1 MNQLIEIKDITQ
13 RIFTIRGVKVM
24 IDRDLAGFYGVQTKR
39 LNEQV
44 KRNKN
49 RFPADFVFQLTED
62 EKAKVVANCDHLKNI
77 KYSNTLPY
85 AFTEHGAIMAAG
97 VLNSQTAVD
106 ISIVIVR
113 AFVKLR
119 HLLIEHTELKREV
132 EALRK
137 QTEERFEIVFEVLDQ
152 LISDDEDSPGRKI
165 GFVSPK

>member
-1 MNQLIEIKDITQ
+1 MNHLIEIKDITR

-24 IDRDLAGFYGVQTKR
+24 IDRDLARFYGVQTKR

-44 KRNKN
+44 KRNKK

-62 EKAKVVANCDHLKNI
+62 EKAKVVANCDHLKNL
-77 KYSNTLPY
+77 KYAKTLPY

-106 ISIVIVR
+106 VSIVIVR

-119 HLLIEHTELKREV
+119 HLLIEHAELKREI

-137 QTEERFEIVFEVLDQ
+137 QTDERFEIVFEVLDQ
-152 LISDDEDSPGRKI
+152 LVSDEGDAPGRKI
-165 GFVSPK
+165 GFVGPE

>member
-1 MNQLIEIKDITQ
+1 MNQLIEIKDITR

-24 IDRDLAGFYGVQTKR
+24 IDRDLARFYGVQTKR

-44 KRNKN
+44 KRNKK

-62 EKAKVVANCDHLKNI
+62 EKAEVVANCDHLKNL
-77 KYSNTLPY
+77 KYSKTLPY

-119 HLLIEHTELKREV
+119 HLFIEHAELKREI

-152 LISDDEDSPGRKI
+152 LVSDDSDSPDRKI
-165 GFVSPK
+165 GFVGPK